1 MKQVTK
7 GFLIGTASTL
17 AAIASGVFAFHKTV
31 IKPVEEEEI
40 KFDDGEEASIIIEPQ
55 NAGSLNMG
63 KRNFKLAS
71 EMRNTKKSFGIKLR
85 NDNIFKR
92 DIGIR
97 SHGFAQ
103 VAVLSMIV
111 AVAGIVIAY
120 LAFRY

>member
-1 MKQVTK
+1 MNKEYEK
-7 GFLIGTASTL
+7 LEKELLGKSM
-17 AAIASGVFAFHKTV
+17 
-31 IKPVEEEEI
+31 EEEI

-103 VAVLSMIV
+103 VAVLAMIV